1 MKPSSLNS
9 MFERVYTAAPLPF
22 MGQKRRFIKD
32 FRRILKRFDDVTA
45 IVDLFGGSGI
55 LSHVAKHERPDIRVV
70 YNDYDYYCDRLGN
83 VKKTNEILS
92 IIRPLLVDVPKDKKV
107 SDGLKRQILSIIKG
121 YEDAGYVDYITLS
134 SSLLFSGK
142 YVTSYEGLSK
152 QTMYN
157 TMKQS
162 NYKVDGYLDGL
173 EVVHCDYRE
182 LFQKFPDKGK
192 TLFLIDPP
200 YLSTEV
206 GAYKC
211 YWKMTDYLDVLKLL
225 QGTRYIYF
233 TSNKSNIVEL
243 CKWIDENAQ
252 LGGGIKW
259 SRGAYPDQQYKLQF
273 RFHGYDACKSITF
286 KRRSICI

>member
-1 MKPSSLNS
+1 MKLSNSSS
-9 MFERVYTAAPLPF
+9 MSERVYTAAPLPF

-70 YNDYDYYCDRLGN
+70 YNDYDYYCDRLGH
-83 VKKTNEILS
+83 VETTNKILS
-92 IIRPLLVDVPKDKKV
+92 VIRPLLIDVPKDKKV
-107 SDGLKRQILSIIKG
+107 PDGLKKQILSIIRG

-173 EVVHCDYRE
+173 EVVHCDYRD
-182 LFQKFPDKGK
+182 LFEEFPDKGK

-243 CKWIDENAQ
+243 CRWIDENAQ
-252 LGGGIKW
+252 LGGVLNGVEVHTQTNNINYNSGFTDMMLVK
-259 SRGAYPDQQYKLQF
+259 A
-273 RFHGYDACKSITF
+273 
-286 KRRSICI
+286 

>member
-1 MKPSSLNS
+1 
-9 MFERVYTAAPLPF
+9 

-32 FRRILKRFDDVTA
+32 FKGILKRFDDVTA

-55 LSHVAKHERPDIRVV
+55 LSHVAKRERPDVRAV
-70 YNDYDYYCDRLGN
+70 YNDYDFYCGRLCH
-83 VKKTNEILS
+83 VKTTNEILS
-92 IIRPLLVDVPKDKKV
+92 IVRPLLADVPKDKKV
-107 SDGLKRQILSIIKG
+107 PDGLKRQILSIIRG

-142 YVTSYEGLSK
+142 YATSYEELSK

-162 NYKVDGYLDGL
+162 GFSADGYLDGL

-182 LFQKFPDKGK
+182 LFAAFPDKAR

-211 YWKMTDYLDVLKLL
+211 YWKLTDYLDVLKLL
-225 QGTRYIYF
+225 QGTRFIYF
-233 TSNKSNIVEL
+233 TSSKSNIVEL
-243 CKWIDENAQ
+243 CEWIDENAQ
-252 LGGGIKW
+252 LGGG
-259 SRGAYPDQQYKLQF
+259 Y
-273 RFHGYDACKSITF
+273 
-286 KRRSICI
+286 

>member
-1 MKPSSLNS
+1 MSEK
-9 MFERVYTAAPLPF
+9 VYTAAPLPF

-32 FRRILKRFDDVTA
+32 FKRILKRFDDVTA

-55 LSHVAKHERPDIRVV
+55 LSHVAKRECPDVRVV
-70 YNDYDYYCDRLGN
+70 YNDYDFYCDRLSH
-83 VKKTNEILS
+83 VKTTNEILS
-92 IIRPLLVDVPKDKKV
+92 IIRPLLADVPKDKKV
-107 SDGLKRQILSIIKG
+107 PDGLKRQILSIIRG
-121 YEDAGYVDYITLS
+121 YDDAGYVDYITLS

-142 YVTSYEGLSK
+142 YTTSYEELSK

-162 NYKVDGYLDGL
+162 GYSADGYLDGL

-182 LFQKFPDKGK
+182 LFARFPDKAK

-211 YWKMTDYLDVLKLL
+211 YWKLTDYLDVLKLL
-225 QGTRYIYF
+225 QGTRFIYF
-233 TSNKSNIVEL
+233 TSSKSHIIDL
-243 CKWIDENAQ
+243 CEWIDNNVQ
-252 LGGGIKW
+252 LGGVLN
-259 SRGAYPDQQYKLQF
+259 GAEIHTQTNQINYNSGFTDMMLVK
-273 RFHGYDACKSITF
+273 A
-286 KRRSICI
+286 

>member
-1 MKPSSLNS
+1 
-9 MFERVYTAAPLPF
+9 

-32 FRRILKRFDDVTA
+32 FKRILKRFDDITA

-55 LSHVAKHERPDIRVV
+55 LSHVAKHERPDVRVI
-70 YNDYDYYCDRLGN
+70 YNDYDFYCDRLSH
-83 VKKTNEILS
+83 VKTTNEILS
-92 IIRPLLVDVPKDKKV
+92 TIRPLLVDVPKDKKV
-107 SDGLKRQILSIIKG
+107 PDGLKRQILSIIRG
-121 YEDAGYVDYITLS
+121 YDDAGYVDYITLS

-142 YVTSYEGLSK
+142 YATSYEGLSK

-162 NYKVDGYLDGL
+162 GYSADGYLDGL

-182 LFQKFPDKGK
+182 LFARCPDKDK

-211 YWKMTDYLDVLKLL
+211 YWKLTDYLDVLKLL
-225 QGTRYIYF
+225 QGTRFIYF
-233 TSNKSNIVEL
+233 TSSKSHIIDL
-243 CKWIDENAQ
+243 CEWIDDNIQ
-252 LGGGIKW
+252 LGGVLN
-259 SRGAYPDQQYKLQF
+259 GAEIHTQTNQINYNSGFTDMMLVK
-273 RFHGYDACKSITF
+273 A
-286 KRRSICI
+286 